1 MDVGLITQ
9 HNLRNFGSDLQ
20 AHSLYSYLNELG
32 LQTYII
38 NYWLEGL
45 RHIYFSKYDWKVDSP
60 LKFPRRI
67 LGNFAR
73 MLNSKNIDK
82 SRKRFAQFR
91 SSWKLTRE
99 YVGEGSI
106 DSDPP
111 IFDAY
116 VAGSDAIWHP
126 KYIVPARGLHFA
138 KNLGKRTVSYAPSI
152 GTSQI
157 SKAEAENMKRIISG
171 IDFISCR
178 EKSGA
183 ERLSEILG
191 RPVEAVLDPIFLH
204 GIEWWKSLVPPSP
217 AVKGDYIFTYL
228 VLPDRKLARQ
238 TVKMLKKLYGLPVVS
253 IALGIADN
261 YGLGVDKTI
270 FDAGP
275 LEFLN
280 LLINAKVVA
289 ASSFHGAAFGIHFR
303 KDTYAIKS
311 NPNDTRLDDLF
322 KRFGLSSERI
332 ISAENPP
339 AQSRIDY
346 SLKDKLFEV
355 ELANS
360 KKYLNNALKA

>member
-20 AHSLYSYLNELG
+20 AHSLYSYLNEIG
-32 LQTYII
+32 MRTQII

-45 RHIYFSKYDWKVDSP
+45 HHMYFSKYDWKVDSP
-60 LKFPRRI
+60 LKIPRRFV
-67 LGNFAR
+67 GNLAR
-73 MLNSKNIDK
+73 LLNAQNIEK
-82 SRKRFAQFR
+82 SRNRFAQFR
-91 SSWKLTRE
+91 SGWALTSE
-99 YVGEGSI
+99 YVGEKSI
-106 DSDPP
+106 EQMPP

-138 KNLGKRTVSYAPSI
+138 RTLGKKTISYAPSI

-157 SKAEAENMKRIISG
+157 SKEDAQNIKYIISD

-183 ERLSEILG
+183 QKLSEILG
-191 RPVEAVLDPIFLH
+191 RPIETVLDPIFLH
-204 GIEWWKSLVPPSP
+204 STAWWKSLVSP
-217 AVKGDYIFTYL
+217 TPIEKGDYIFTYF
-228 VLPDRKLARQ
+228 VLPDRKLVKE
-238 TVKMLKKLYGLPVVS
+238 TIKMLKKHYGLPIVS

-261 YGLGVDKTI
+261 YGLGVDKTV

-280 LLINAKVVA
+280 LLINAKVVV

-311 NPNDTRLDDLF
+311 NPNDTRIDDLF
-322 KRFGLSSERI
+322 ERFGISSERI
-332 ISAENPP
+332 ISPHTPP
-339 AQSRIDY
+339 KPSVIDY
-346 SLKDKLFEV
+346 SLSDKLFAD
-355 ELANS
+355 ELTKS
-360 KKYLNNALKA
+360 KQYLNDALKA